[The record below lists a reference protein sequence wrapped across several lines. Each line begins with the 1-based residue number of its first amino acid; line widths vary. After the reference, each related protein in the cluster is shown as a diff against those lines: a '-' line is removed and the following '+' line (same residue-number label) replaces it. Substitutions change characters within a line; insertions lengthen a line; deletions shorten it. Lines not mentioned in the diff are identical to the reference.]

1 MLNSEWDE
9 LHLSEEPAH
18 ELLELLGYSFV
29 AAESLHPDRDGRAA
43 EPILLVRSV
52 AAVHK
57 LNPWISEENARKAVR
72 QIAATNAPGLIEANE
87 QVHRVLTY
95 GTAVEQDLGDGKR
108 NHSVR
113 FFDFETID
121 NNDFIFSRQFRVR
134 GAKRDVIADVIVF
147 VNGFPLAMIECKSP
161 TIRDPDD
168 KAIEQILRYQE
179 WGDDFRQLGA
189 PRLFHA
195 MQLVVAAW
203 GEGALFGTVGTP
215 RRHWSEWKVPH
226 PLTVDAIDA
235 LLGRKA
241 RGQEVLM
248 AGLFARPNLLD
259 LVRNFIVFEVESGR
273 TAKKVGRYQQF
284 IAVNRAL
291 ARIQENSGSERGG
304 IIWHTQGSGKSLTM
318 LFLALKLRRLP
329 SAENPTILIVTDRRD
344 LDVQISETFI
354 RCGFQNPIRAEAIN
368 TQRTE
373 TGDVSRWGLRD
384 LLAGAT
390 GRTVMTTVQKFQE
403 ASDGPHPMLSEAS
416 NMFVHGQTRRTAPS
430 TAASPPTCASALPQ
444 RLLLRVHGHADRQE
458 AIAARM
464 SDVWQLHRHVHASTR
479 PWPTAPQCR
488 SSTRCGSRRTA
499 SRASRWTAS
508 SIECSE
514 TGPAKNA
521 RRSSPKYA
529 TLEAIAGAPQRVN
542 RICEDIID
550 HYERFIRPGG
560 FKAQIVACSR
570 EVAALYKETLDR
582 LGAPDSAVIISP
594 MNNDREAIAKWH
606 RTSAEQKKLIDDFK
620 KPEHPLSFLIVCDM
634 LLTGFDA
641 PVEQV
646 MYLDASL
653 REHTLLQAIAR
664 VNRTAEGK
672 DYGLIVDYWGR
683 RGPPRR
689 GAGGVREGR
698 RGRRDATEA
707 RRAAAAPDSAPVR
720 DALLPARR
728 PHRRSSVPAGD

>member
-403 ASDGPHPMLSEAS
+403 ASDGPHPILNRAS
-416 NMFVHGQTRRTAPS
+416 NIFVMVDEAHRTQYRSLAANMRR
-430 TAASPPTCASALPQ
+430 ALPHACFLGFTGTPIDKRDRSTMQ
-444 RLLLRVHGHADRQE
+444 TFGPYIHKYTLEQAVADGATVPIYYEMRESKDRVEGEPLDRVFDRVFRDRTGEERE
-458 AIAARM
+458 AIK
-464 SDVWQLHRHVHASTR
+464 S
-479 PWPTAPQCR
+479 
-488 SSTRCGSRRTA
+488 
-499 SRASRWTAS
+499 
-508 SIECSE
+508 
-514 TGPAKNA
+514 
-521 RRSSPKYA
+521 KYA

-653 REHTLLQAIAR
+653 REHTLLQAIR
-664 VNRTAEGK
+664 FKLE
-672 DYGLIVDYWGR
+672 IQM
-683 RGPPRR
+683 
-689 GAGGVREGR
+689 
-698 RGRRDATEA
+698 
-707 RRAAAAPDSAPVR
+707 
-720 DALLPARR
+720 
-728 PHRRSSVPAGD
+728 HI